1 MESFEKYLIEQI
13 PNIDISTIHIGLLN
27 DLKILYT
34 QAQEY
39 EDKAKKLL
47 EQGMSE
53 TSNID
58 YTNDMM
64 LNQQRAFERMVPVNE
79 AIKYIRKNTK
89 SNENENKINMSN
101 RM

>member
-47 EQGMSE
+47 
-53 TSNID
+53 
-58 YTNDMM
+58 
-64 LNQQRAFERMVPVNE
+64 
-79 AIKYIRKNTK
+79 
-89 SNENENKINMSN
+89 
-101 RM
+101 

>member
-1 MESFEKYLIEQI
+1 
-13 PNIDISTIHIGLLN
+13 
-27 DLKILYT
+27 
-34 QAQEY
+34 
-39 EDKAKKLL
+39 
-47 EQGMSE
+47 MSG

-79 AIKYIRKNTK
+79 AIEYIRKNTK

>member
-1 MESFEKYLIEQI
+1 
-13 PNIDISTIHIGLLN
+13 
-27 DLKILYT
+27 
-34 QAQEY
+34 
-39 EDKAKKLL
+39 
-47 EQGMSE
+47 MSG

>member
-1 MESFEKYLIEQI
+1 MKSFEKYLIEQI

-27 DLKILYT
+27 DLKKLYT

-39 EDKAKKLL
+39 EAKVQKLF
-47 EQGMSE
+47 EQGLSG
-53 TSNID
+53 TSDID

-64 LNQQRAFERMVPVNE
+64 LNQQRAFECMVPVNE
-79 AIKYIRKNTK
+79 AIEYIRRNTK